1 MTKKRQYYVKAQQRL
16 TRTQERER
24 SQCGYAMGSIPGRS
38 STKQLQFRDF
48 PKERQEEM
56 QNALQGMDNETLY
69 SEIDQL
75 CQEKRKKK

>member
-1 MTKKRQYYVKAQQRL
+1 MKEQQRL

-24 SQCGYAMGSIPGRS
+24 NQCGYAMGSMPGPS
-38 STKQLQFRDF
+38 SVEQMQFRDF

-56 QNALQGMDNETLY
+56 HNALQGMDNETLY

-75 CQEKRKKK
+75 CQEKKKKK